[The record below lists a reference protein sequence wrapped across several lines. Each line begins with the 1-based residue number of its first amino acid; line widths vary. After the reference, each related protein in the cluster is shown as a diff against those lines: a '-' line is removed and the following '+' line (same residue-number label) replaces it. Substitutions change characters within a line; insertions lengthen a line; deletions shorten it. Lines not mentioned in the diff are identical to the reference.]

1 MKIKAT
7 TSINR
12 LGFLPSSFMLAVLT
26 VGVPFTALAHGEQSA
41 AAMAETANQLIASY
55 DADQRQKAAFPFAD
69 KSREAWHFFPNRAN
83 RTGAALNELTESQ
96 RAGVKKLLTLL
107 LTSDAFQEQVNIRLI
122 HGLKKDLAAP
132 DNPRHLYYLAIF
144 GKPSTQST
152 WGWRYEGHHLSLN
165 CTLVNGSHF
174 AVTPSFWGAAPVMI
188 NHGPHKGVEVFKKER
203 DMGLAFVRS
212 LTPKQKKQAAI
223 DKRKGPGTPTK
234 LNRKGYLPQAGIRF
248 AELNKSQQTQLLS
261 LVRVYAGKFRPDV
274 LKQIDGRKK
283 IQDTSSMTFAYAS
296 NSDKYIRHYR
306 IQTKDYLIEFD
317 NGGGNHVHS
326 AWRDFDGDFGRD
338 LISEHLKK
346 EH

>member
-1 MKIKAT
+1 MKIKVT
-7 TSINR
+7 TPLHS
-12 LGFLPSSFMLAVLT
+12 LGILLSSFMLAALT
-26 VGVPFTALAHGEQSA
+26 IGVHARALAHGEQSA

-69 KSREAWHFFPNRAN
+69 KSREVWHFFPNRAN
-83 RTGAALNELTESQ
+83 RTGAPLNELNEKQ
-96 RAGVKKLLTLL
+96 RAGVKKLLNLL
-107 LTSDAFQEQVNIRLI
+107 LTTKAFQEQENVRLI

-132 DNPRHLYYLAIF
+132 DNPRHLYYFAIF
-144 GKPSTQST
+144 GKPSIKST

-165 CTLVNGSHF
+165 CTLAKGSHF

-188 NHGPHKGVEVFKKER
+188 NKGPHQGVEVFKKER
-203 DMGLAFVRS
+203 GMGLAFVNS
-212 LTPKQKKQAAI
+212 LSGEQQKLAI

-234 LNRKGYLPQAGIRF
+234 LNRKEYQPQAGIPF
-248 AELNKSQQTQLLS
+248 LKLNKSQKIQLLS
-261 LVRVYAGKFRPDV
+261 LVRVYAGKYRPDV

-283 IQDTSSMTFAYAS
+283 IQDTSSMTFAYIS
-296 NSDKYIRHYR
+296 DSDKYVRHYR

-338 LISEHLKK
+338 LILEHIKK